1 MSSVEAP
8 QESPS
13 LHIDALLSKQGP
25 VSVYQA
31 HAGQVA
37 YLFYFYA
44 NPSETTV
51 QWLTDVLHKRST
63 IEQEHLPLVIPHG
76 LLEEG
81 GYGWSVE
88 LSPGMSLREIWDNEP
103 HNPLRSIRLV
113 MQAVDAVAALH
124 AKGGVHGD
132 IRAQNIWVGWNSEEG
147 ERSTLLGEQLGLWMA
162 SEKWDSADM
171 SLDVAECLSPEAAA
185 GALPSPSSDVYGLGV
200 MLFRA
205 LHGHVPFPVE
215 SAWEMAALQATSD
228 LQRPHVTPSVHDD
241 LWSVVESCLQ
251 KNASDRLDV
260 YELQRRL
267 LPFVQYLVDWLF
279 AE

>member
-13 LHIDALLSKQGP
+13 LHIDALLSQQGP

-31 HAGQVA
+31 HAGQSA

-44 NPSETTV
+44 NPSETV
-51 QWLTDVLHKRST
+51 LQWLSEVLEKRST
-63 IEQEHLPLVIPHG
+63 IEQEHLPMVIPHG

-81 GYGWSVE
+81 GWGWSVE

-124 AKGGVHGD
+124 ANGGVHGD

-147 ERSTLLGEQLGLWMA
+147 ERSTLLGEQLGLWSA

-185 GALPSPSSDVYGLGV
+185 GTLPSTKSDVYGLGV

-228 LQRPHVTPSVHDD
+228 LQRPQVHPSVHDD
-241 LWSVVESCLQ
+241 LWSVVE
-251 KNASDRLDV
+251 
-260 YELQRRL
+260 
-267 LPFVQYLVDWLF
+267 PF
-279 AE
+279 AKECG